1 MTLTLGSSGLILPP
15 HQARLLITNL
25 ALLQLVGHQTLGV
38 SISCELA
45 MVSQLVS
52 QLVSQFSLELT
63 RDGEAYHSARDDQ
76 DMPALLRASYAVC
89 RVLCVLCLCLWPL
102 CDPSSRSP
110 GSNPLSDAT
119 RGATSPILPSRQA
132 IQACQAIFSIPG
144 GSLAQHRPDRPDGIL
159 VASRL
164 SPRRTQSKIR
174 ALLCSLGRLLL
185 HSITACVATD
195 T

>member
-1 MTLTLGSSGLILPP
+1 MTHDLDLGELGPHLTTSPGSPAHHQPCTFAAVRTSDSGGLN
-15 HQARLLITNL
+15 LLRIDR
-25 ALLQLVGHQTLGV
+25 G
-38 SISCELA
+38 
-45 MVSQLVS
+45 QLVS
-52 QLVSQFSLELT
+52 QSVRARTYSRRGSLSQCT
-63 RDGEAYHSARDDQ
+63 GRP
-76 DMPALLRASYAVC
+76 DMPALLRASYVVC